1 MKRQLAPLNSL
12 RAFEASARHLS
23 FTKAAEELNVTPAAI
38 SQQVKLLED
47 YFSVKLFKRL
57 TRALILTP
65 PGQAILPVLK
75 EGFDK
80 LSEADQILRH
90 RVTNNSLSIS
100 VAPGF
105 GAKWLLPRLDLFR
118 SFAPEYEVRIDA
130 TEMLVDFSEENV
142 DVSIR
147 YGTGDYPGLKSDC
160 LITEQI
166 IPVCSPKLLN
176 PEHPLNTPQDLQYY
190 TLLHNSWATENLSPT
205 NWQAWLKA
213 ANVKNAH
220 RFKGIYFN
228 QNALL
233 LEAAV
238 DGQGV
243 ALEDVQI
250 AERDL
255 KSGRLIQLFCDQF
268 RQESRFC
275 YYLVYPEHHLKYPKV
290 KAFREWILNEV
301 KAH

>member
-12 RAFEASARHLS
+12 RAFEAAARHLS
-23 FTKAAEELNVTPAAI
+23 FTKAAEELSVTPAAI

-65 PGQAILPVLK
+65 PGEAILPILI

-80 LSEADQILRH
+80 FAQADEILRH
-90 RVTNNSLSIS
+90 RQTDNSLTIS

-118 SFAPEYEVRIDA
+118 SVAPDYEVRIDA
-130 TEMLVDFSEENV
+130 TEMLVDFNRENV

-147 YGTGDYPGLKSDC
+147 YGTGDYPGLISDC
-160 LITEQI
+160 LITERI

-176 PEHPLNTPQDLQYY
+176 DKHPLETPQDLQHY
-190 TLLHNSWATENLSPT
+190 TLLHNTWATENKSPT

-213 ANVKNAH
+213 AGVERAH
-220 RFKGIYFN
+220 SIKGMYFN
-228 QNALL
+228 HNALL

-243 ALEDVQI
+243 ALEDAQI
-250 AERDL
+250 AENDI
-255 KSGRLIQLFCDQF
+255 KSGRLIRLFPNQF
-268 RQESRFC
+268 NQASRFC
-275 YYLVYPEHHLKYPKV
+275 YYLVYPKEHLNYPKV
-290 KAFREWILNEV
+290 AAFRDWILNEV
-301 KAH
+301 K